1 MPSTSSAAG
10 LTPAFLAAL
19 AAAHTAPAPHLPA
32 AAAVA
37 WADGL
42 LRILFPELADE
53 GRLPDAAAVEAAL
66 LASRAELARLL
77 TGLPDV
83 PQPAP
88 ALAEAF
94 VAGLP
99 IICAAL
105 RADAALCAAADPA
118 ATGTFEV
125 IRTYPGF
132 YAIGIHRL
140 AHALYQLGIPLLP
153 RVLAEGAHSRT
164 GIDIH
169 PGARIGSPF
178 AIDHGTGIVVGET
191 AVIGRHVQ
199 LFQGVTLGAI
209 HVAKEMAAR
218 KRHPT
223 IEDHVVIYAGATI
236 LGGNTVVGAHSI
248 IGGNVWLT
256 RSVPAWSRV
265 YHRAQVEM
273 QHDAGPVTGL
283 MFEI

>member
-1 MPSTSSAAG
+1 MLP
-10 LTPAFLAAL
+10 PAFLAHL
-19 AAAHTAPAPHLPA
+19 TAAHTAPAPHLPA
-32 AAAVA
+32 GAAVA

-53 GRLPDAAAVEAAL
+53 ARLADAAAIEAAL
-66 LASRAELARLL
+66 LAARAELARLL
-77 TGLPDV
+77 AGLPDL
-83 PQPAP
+83 PQPA
-88 ALAEAF
+88 ADLAEAF
-94 VAGLP
+94 VAELP
-99 IICAAL
+99 DLCAAL
-105 RADAALCAAADPA
+105 RADAELCAAADPA
-118 ATGTFEV
+118 AQNTFEV

-132 YAIGIHRL
+132 YAIGMHRV
-140 AHALYQLGIPLLP
+140 AHALYRLGIPLLP

-191 AVIGRHVQ
+191 AIIGRYVQ

-209 HVAKEMAAR
+209 HVAKELAAR

-223 IEDHVVIYAGATI
+223 IDDHVVIYAGATI
-236 LGGNTVVGAHSI
+236 LGGNTVIGAHSI

-265 YHRAQVEM
+265 YHRAQVQM
-273 QHDAGPVTGL
+273 QHDAGPVEGL